1 MEIKI
6 SRGIIEP
13 LNKWLVHH
21 GFEVEC
27 KYSKNGAFQYDP
39 NCDIIIIPGTYD
51 DDPDSLFMKC
61 LRGLGLTSNFDT
73 LTYSFL
79 HELGHS
85 QTTNLFT
92 TKESQ
97 ECDAIKDFF
106 SIAID
111 EDDDDFYLKYWEVRD
126 EKLANKWAVTYAD
139 TFPYKAQKI
148 EEIIEKY
155 VKFG

>member
-106 SIAID
+106 SIAMD
-111 EDDDDFYLKYWEVRD
+111 EDDDEFYLKYWEVRD
-126 EKLANKWAVTYAD
+126 EKLAKKRAVT
-139 TFPYKAQKI
+139 
-148 EEIIEKY
+148 
-155 VKFG
+155 